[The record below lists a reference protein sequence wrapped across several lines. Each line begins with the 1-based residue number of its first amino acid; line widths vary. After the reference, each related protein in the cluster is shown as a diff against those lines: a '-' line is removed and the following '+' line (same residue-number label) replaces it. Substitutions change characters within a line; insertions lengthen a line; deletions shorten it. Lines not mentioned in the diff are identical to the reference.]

1 MTTAAAIIGVGMT
14 PFGRFPQRS
23 LKGLGGEAVHAALAD
38 ASMSPADIDM
48 AFVAN
53 AMASIVTG
61 QVSIVGQTVLRDNG
75 FSGIPVYNI
84 DNACAGSSSALNLAV
99 HAVRAGAATRVLVLG
114 VEKLFAR
121 SRETTYAALN
131 GAADIDF
138 VAESGVDA
146 TRESVFVA
154 AVYPPRLREYAD
166 RHGLSADTLA
176 AVAVK
181 NRSHA
186 GLNPMAQYRQPLTA
200 KEVLAARSVVEPITA
215 LMCAPISD
223 GATAVVVTAGV
234 SVRPEHRPVWIRG
247 SAVGMAAAGRQ
258 GSTIGGVAR
267 RAYADAGITPHQVS
281 VAEVHDSIAFN
292 ELVAYEELGFC
303 DPGAGARLVADG
315 LTSLGGQLPVNTSG
329 GLESRGHPVAAT
341 GLAQVIELAHQL
353 RGEAGGRQVPDAQ
366 IGVAEN
372 AGGYA
377 GGDTAAVAVT
387 VLGRTAADD

>member
-223 GATAVVVTAGV
+223 GAAAVVL
-234 SVRPEHRPVWIRG
+234 VRGDRVRASQRPVWVRG
-247 SAVGMAAAGRQ
+247 SAVGMASAQ
-258 GSTIGGVAR
+258 GGESTVHR
-267 RAYADAGITPHQVS
+267 VSRKVYAEAGIGPHELHL
-281 VAEVHDSIAFN
+281 AEVHDSIAFN
-292 ELVAYEELGFC
+292 ELLAYEELGLC
-303 DPGAGARLVADG
+303 EPGEGTRLVEAGA
-315 LTSLGGQLPVNTSG
+315 TSLGGRIPVNPSG

-341 GLAQVIELAHQL
+341 GVAQLVELTQQL
-353 RGEAGGRQVPDAQ
+353 RGDAGPRQVHGARHALAESAGGF
-366 IGVAEN
+366 
-372 AGGYA
+372 A

-387 VLGRTAADD
+387 ILSNEQEA